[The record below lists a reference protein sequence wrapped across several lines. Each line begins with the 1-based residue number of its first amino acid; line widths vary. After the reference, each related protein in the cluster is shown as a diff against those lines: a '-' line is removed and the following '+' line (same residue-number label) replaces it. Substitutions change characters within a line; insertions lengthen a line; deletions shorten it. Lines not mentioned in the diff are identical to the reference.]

1 MDTPQRRDDAW
12 AARERY
18 WRRKLGRLRLGA
30 EPVEVQIERYR
41 RVTLVLTA
49 IPVVLALMFLTLFT
63 AFRRPDIGAVLAL
76 VLFGPLVAIAWI
88 DHALLVSRARAYLR
102 ERLDHERGQRKD
114 PSGTEA
120 SPTGPGGTG

>member
-1 MDTPQRRDDAW
+1 MDTLPRPDDAW

-30 EPVEVQIERYR
+30 EPVEAQLERYR

-49 IPVVLALMFLTLFT
+49 IPVALALAFLALFT
-63 AFRRPDIGAVLAL
+63 AFRRPDIGAVVAL

-88 DHALLVSRARAYLR
+88 DHALLASRARAYLR
-102 ERLDHERGQRKD
+102 ERLDHERGQRND

-120 SPTGPGGTG
+120 PPTGLGGRG

>member
-1 MDTPQRRDDAW
+1 MDTPQRPDDAW

-30 EPVEVQIERYR
+30 EPVEVQLERYR

-49 IPVVLALMFLTLFT
+49 IPAVLALMFLALFT

-102 ERLDHERGQRKD
+102 ERLDHEHRQRKD
-114 PSGTEA
+114 PAGTEA
-120 SPTGPGGTG
+120 SPTGPGASG